1 MAEKKNSAKASPK
14 SPAENK
20 KEALETALAQIEKQF
35 EMDIHLNLD
44 VSTTIY
50 LPREEISHFRMFL

>member
-20 KEALETALAQIEKQF
+20 KEALETALAQI
-35 EMDIHLNLD
+35 
-44 VSTTIY
+44 
-50 LPREEISHFRMFL
+50 